1 MFIKFDESSNAID
14 NIGLKGNN
22 IDNVIYSNGGAFIV
36 WVDDEV
42 CTIEIWGGG
51 EGEGAKVT
59 RSNQKTKLTS
69 LFMTITAPVPS
80 PDWHSINES
89 KSISASS
96 QTLKISYWYHK
107 SVNHMQSLKS

>member
-51 EGEGAKVT
+51 GGGGGSKGYKKQSENKTDLFIHDDNSTGAK
-59 RSNQKTKLTS
+59 S
-69 LFMTITAPVPS
+69 
-80 PDWHSINES
+80 
-89 KSISASS
+89 
-96 QTLKISYWYHK
+96 
-107 SVNHMQSLKS
+107 